1 MKRNSLSLLFII
13 LTLFIAA
20 CGTSSPEAE
29 VETAVPEPAATSTTE
44 PTAEPTAE
52 PTVEPT
58 VEPTAVPPTPEPT
71 NTPEPEVVIDP
82 SRIETFTFAS
92 GDTSLNGKIFLPTAY
107 DTNKDLPVVFLTDFT
122 ETAVDEFEQIID
134 GVQRQGIDA
143 LVVTLESIPRGQA
156 LASSYQKHYE
166 IYKDMASYVE
176 SNYTSNTSRTFI
188 GRGSAAG
195 VVLMTLFLEDAETAL
210 FNNFIATDPSASYAY
225 SIIDMLEN
233 EGVSQNQLNKKL
245 HFSFSRSNDRAA
257 VTKLIDLITEA
268 QYPWLDFE
276 SREYATGWSDTY
288 PSAYADGIEFAFTE

>member
-44 PTAEPTAE
+44 PTA
-52 PTVEPT
+52 EPT

-107 DTNKDLPVVFLTDFT
+107 DTNKDLPVVFLIDVT
-122 ETAVDEFEQIID
+122 EQQNVVDEFEQVIS
-134 GVQRQGIDA
+134 GVQSQGIDA
-143 LVVTLESIPRGQA
+143 LVVTLESPTRGQA

-166 IYKDMASYVE
+166 LYKNMASYVE
-176 SNYTSNTSRTFI
+176 SSYTSNTSRTLI
-188 GRGSAAG
+188 GRGSASG
-195 VVLMTLFLEDAETAL
+195 VVLMTLFLEDAETTL
-210 FNNFIATDPSASYAY
+210 FNNFIATDPTVSYAY

-257 VTKLIDLITEA
+257 CTKLINLIDEA
-268 QYPWLDFE
+268 QYPWLEFE
-276 SREYATGWSDTY
+276 SHEYSTGFSDTY